1 MYYYKNAMP
10 DKNELSQKIKTKE
23 TEFQHLTSEIGQLA
37 IKHYQDR
44 SPATEEL
51 MQNKI
56 EKALQIET
64 EIQNLNQK
72 VGLE

>member
-1 MYYYKNAMP
+1 MSQKYQ
-10 DKNELSQKIKTKE
+10 LSQKIKSKE
-23 TEFQHLTSEIGQLA
+23 TEFQHLSSEIGQLA

-51 MQNKI
+51 MHSKI